1 MCVECDG
8 ELQTVITKGVG
19 RYRVFDERA
28 AEGRDEQADAYT
40 GHLALGVHPGTVSLG
55 LALLVVILY
64 VRVVKGIASLLL
76 LLCPADLRARCMIL

>member
-1 MCVECDG
+1 MDDGSQVVLGTGWHGMCVECDG

-40 GHLALGVHPGTVSLG
+40 GHLALGVHPGTVWG
-55 LALLVVILY
+55 WHY
-64 VRVVKGIASLLL
+64 W
-76 LLCPADLRARCMIL
+76 